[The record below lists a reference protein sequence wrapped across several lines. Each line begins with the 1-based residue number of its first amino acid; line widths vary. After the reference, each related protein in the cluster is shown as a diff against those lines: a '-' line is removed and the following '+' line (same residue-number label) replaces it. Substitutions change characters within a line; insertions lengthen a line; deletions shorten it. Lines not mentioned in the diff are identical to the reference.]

1 MISDQKR
8 KDIMYDYKT
17 EIPALLIDEE
27 ELSDLVG
34 RLTKHMGAES
44 HIETIYVV
52 SVDDVEISGMLETF
66 ADMLIRNKK
75 PKKLEGR
82 VARKVK
88 SQPAEKKLGLH
99 SYVIEETGEVISAQA
114 LNKRVAN
121 HDIARGARLTNGR
134 CEKFEVAQGPE
145 EGKFVVAKV
154 AEGEQA

>member
-1 MISDQKR
+1 
-8 KDIMYDYKT
+8 
-17 EIPALLIDEE
+17 
-27 ELSDLVG
+27 
-34 RLTKHMGAES
+34 MGAES
-44 HIETIYVV
+44 HIETVYVV

-82 VARKVK
+82 VARKMK

-114 LNKRVAN
+114 LNKRVTN

-134 CEKFEVAQGPE
+134 GEKFEVAQGPE

>member
-1 MISDQKR
+1 VISDQKR
-8 KDIMYDYKT
+8 KEIMYDYKT

-121 HDIARGARLTNGR
+121 HDIARGTRLTNGR
-134 CEKFEVAQGPE
+134 GEKFEVAQGPE

>member
-82 VARKVK
+82 VARKMK

-114 LNKRVAN
+114 LNKRVTN

-134 CEKFEVAQGPE
+134 GEKFEVAQGPE